1 MASLIYTLPFIL
13 SAIAI
18 VVFGIYII
26 RRKAIEG
33 VNFKFFVI
41 VCTIWALTDGLGIAL
56 DDIQSKILLAELRA
70 IFLVWTEFLLFLVTM
85 QVLGKLKWRTG
96 PRLWAFASIPIVTSI
111 IAITNEWTGLLY
123 QGKTLIFNGF
133 TNVYAFQPGPW
144 SIVYT
149 VFIFAVPA
157 AYLTMISL
165 ALWANRNSSL
175 HQTRQMVLQLFALA
189 LPLIGAIAYMVVLD
203 PNGYFV
209 PTSGMIG
216 ITIVILAYSHPKYGF
231 LDLAP
236 IARSE
241 LVDMISDMMLVLDNE
256 GRVVDMNQRMG
267 VQIQVDNKGA
277 PNDRSIGRVLE
288 KSWPEL
294 LSAIEGGENRR
305 EVSLH
310 KDGTDLVFEYS
321 IESLT
326 YDKQGQVGKIILLR
340 DITEKKQNEIRLN
353 QSEKRFRTLVDCAQ
367 FPVLIFDLE
376 SDRILY
382 ANASLYTLFRLYQ
395 GEQPNGHMFADPE
408 DRIRTLEKLGRTG
421 VINDKEVR
429 LRRNDGSTFWAVAS
443 VSMVDFEG
451 RNSLLAT
458 FNDISPLVKARD
470 ELDMAN
476 RRLTLVSSIT
486 NHDLMNKLSVTSG
499 YLELLRKGVDGMTG
513 LNYLDKID
521 RATKEAEYLIQFT
534 RDYQKEQ
541 IGPPRWHSIGEA
553 FREVWGQLDTRDVV
567 LDINIGEIELFSDS
581 MFSKVIYNLIDNSL
595 RYGET
600 ISRINLEYEI
610 VPEGLALRYGDD
622 GVGILA
628 ENKEKIF
635 ERGFGK
641 NTGLGLGLCR
651 DILWMTNMTIKEQGE
666 PGKGAQFEILIPNGS
681 YRLGPE

>member
-1 MASLIYTLPFIL
+1 M
-13 SAIAI
+13 
-18 VVFGIYII
+18 
-26 RRKAIEG
+26 
-33 VNFKFFVI
+33 
-41 VCTIWALTDGLGIAL
+41 
-56 DDIQSKILLAELRA
+56 
-70 IFLVWTEFLLFLVTM
+70 
-85 QVLGKLKWRTG
+85 
-96 PRLWAFASIPIVTSI
+96 
-111 IAITNEWTGLLY
+111 
-123 QGKTLIFNGF
+123 
-133 TNVYAFQPGPW
+133 
-144 SIVYT
+144 
-149 VFIFAVPA
+149 
-157 AYLTMISL
+157 
-165 ALWANRNSSL
+165 
-175 HQTRQMVLQLFALA
+175 
-189 LPLIGAIAYMVVLD
+189 
-203 PNGYFV
+203 
-209 PTSGMIG
+209 
-216 ITIVILAYSHPKYGF
+216 
-231 LDLAP
+231 
-236 IARSE
+236 
-241 LVDMISDMMLVLDNE
+241 
-256 GRVVDMNQRMG
+256 
-267 VQIQVDNKGA
+267 
-277 PNDRSIGRVLE
+277 
-288 KSWPEL
+288 
-294 LSAIEGGENRR
+294 
-305 EVSLH
+305 
-310 KDGTDLVFEYS
+310 
-321 IESLT
+321 
-326 YDKQGQVGKIILLR
+326 
-340 DITEKKQNEIRLN
+340 
-353 QSEKRFRTLVDCAQ
+353 
-367 FPVLIFDLE
+367 
-376 SDRILY
+376 
-382 ANASLYTLFRLYQ
+382 
-395 GEQPNGHMFADPE
+395 
-408 DRIRTLEKLGRTG
+408 
-421 VINDKEVR
+421 
-429 LRRNDGSTFWAVAS
+429 
-443 VSMVDFEG
+443 
-451 RNSLLAT
+451 LAT